1 MTQDIA
7 PLVPVAD
14 GLTSRAANFGAPTTT
29 IMRPR
34 QGSITSSCSSDDDS
48 TVPSSRPTSGER
60 RAMTASNLNL
70 AAGRR
75 KLEEFKRKKALALAK
90 KTQTG
95 LSEEKKFEYA
105 EAKLGEARE
114 EIQSLR
120 EELRVATSI
129 DDRISN
135 ERAAMEREKAAL
147 LGEVVGL
154 RSTVSS
160 LEEQLD
166 RAMAAAAA
174 AAMPAVEAA
183 AVAVDE
189 SSHAAAIE
197 LLRDEISTM
206 TNRAEGL
213 EQALFESRKALDA
226 LAEEKAGLEEQLQ
239 ELTVKLAVPSGPFAE
254 TPAQTTH
261 QGQGENQGPEQEQDH
276 ENDPDWRE
284 SELVSLRAELE
295 MARASLGTAI
305 ERNYALEEE
314 VEESR
319 ENIDS
324 LRELLAE
331 GEAERV
337 ELVSSM
343 EELRLN
349 HGQLVGEL
357 NGQLEAARME
367 SSQWKNRAENAEAA
381 APSHRGS
388 MDLAFNPQSSSPSES
403 ALRMRLA
410 KAEAAV
416 EAERQAYFSLE
427 EKSRQWQEALDEN
440 VSLRKCVT
448 ELRESEN
455 AMQQYIESLQHGA
468 VGSHIEASQHQEAR
482 IQEMQADLDESS
494 QTIARLSNEVNELV
508 ARLKAREAEERNA
521 PATSID
527 VAAGFDHVAIDGPAI
542 THPAASMPPTW
553 PPQDPS
559 HHQGQIPPPVPIA
572 APTAPAAPAFP
583 PPPSFPPQDPASAE
597 EAASLFD
604 LIDQGP
610 ASSMGGAGP
619 PMVAP
624 LPPAPLS
631 PPMVAPMVAPMAPP
645 PTQFSMPGA
654 QTAALSAP
662 QQSQEV
668 QQSQQSQQAPELSPQ
683 PPLQPPLQPHLQPN
697 PPSPS
702 QYAQSTQQ
710 TNSMPWSIPAE
721 GSEPLPSPTTTHPA
735 PPERKP
741 VGFWAWIAGADRVVE
756 NQ

>member
-1 MTQDIA
+1 
-7 PLVPVAD
+7 
-14 GLTSRAANFGAPTTT
+14 
-29 IMRPR
+29 
-34 QGSITSSCSSDDDS
+34 
-48 TVPSSRPTSGER
+48 
-60 RAMTASNLNL
+60 
-70 AAGRR
+70 
-75 KLEEFKRKKALALAK
+75 
-90 KTQTG
+90 
-95 LSEEKKFEYA
+95 
-105 EAKLGEARE
+105 
-114 EIQSLR
+114 
-120 EELRVATSI
+120 
-129 DDRISN
+129 
-135 ERAAMEREKAAL
+135 
-147 LGEVVGL
+147 
-154 RSTVSS
+154 
-160 LEEQLD
+160 
-166 RAMAAAAA
+166 
-174 AAMPAVEAA
+174 
-183 AVAVDE
+183 
-189 SSHAAAIE
+189 
-197 LLRDEISTM
+197 
-206 TNRAEGL
+206 
-213 EQALFESRKALDA
+213 
-226 LAEEKAGLEEQLQ
+226 
-239 ELTVKLAVPSGPFAE
+239 
-254 TPAQTTH
+254 
-261 QGQGENQGPEQEQDH
+261 
-276 ENDPDWRE
+276 
-284 SELVSLRAELE
+284 
-295 MARASLGTAI
+295 
-305 ERNYALEEE
+305 
-314 VEESR
+314 
-319 ENIDS
+319 
-324 LRELLAE
+324 
-331 GEAERV
+331 
-337 ELVSSM
+337 
-343 EELRLN
+343 
-349 HGQLVGEL
+349 
-357 NGQLEAARME
+357 ME

-468 VGSHIEASQHQEAR
+468 VGSHIEASQRQEAR

-604 LIDQGP
+604 LIDQGACFIHGGRRAP
-610 ASSMGGAGP
+610 HGRPSAAGASVTPHGRP
-619 PMVAP
+619 PW
-624 LPPAPLS
+624 S
-631 PPMVAPMVAPMAPP
+631 PPWPHRRQ
-645 PTQFSMPGA
+645 QFSMPGA